1 MIILSC
7 FYFISNVLQ
16 GQGVP
21 HSGIHYCTCKLR
33 GKINP
38 IQKFAEPYESFTTTL
53 SKLCEADLEEKD
65 LLNYLNTF
73 VKLLQHYETN
83 FDQVQL
89 SRKDILIW

>member
-1 MIILSC
+1 MYYKVRVFHTVGSA
-7 FYFISNVLQ
+7 
-16 GQGVP
+16 
-21 HSGIHYCTCKLR
+21 HSGIHCCTCKLR